1 MCVLAIA
8 NIMATDSNGKP
19 SCNGSVG
26 GLMCSVYKTNI
37 NTPPTHPLQVQS
49 FLWNFSSG
57 SFVCSH
63 FLTSSDPVSLWKV
76 HIIDICIGDSC
87 IRGEREFP
95 FPVPGKRKFWPGIK
109 TGNTIIIFSFAGQGM
124 KINHP
129 LNLTLLFIWF
139 PGFPGIPGITSLKF
153 PIPFPSRSIF

>member
-95 FPVPGKRKFWPGIK
+95 FPV
-109 TGNTIIIFSFAGQGM
+109 
-124 KINHP
+124 
-129 LNLTLLFIWF
+129 
-139 PGFPGIPGITSLKF
+139 IPGNTSLKF
-153 PIPFPSRSIF
+153 PFQWHFVISLPIPRKRKFWSGIKAENTIIICSFVDGWSRHENK

>member
-87 IRGEREFP
+87 IVDICTLDTSIMNTSIIDLYHKYVHHRWTRGWTWKYWWSHGLSRRRNWEVGTRD
-95 FPVPGKRKFWPGIK
+95 
-109 TGNTIIIFSFAGQGM
+109 
-124 KINHP
+124 
-129 LNLTLLFIWF
+129 
-139 PGFPGIPGITSLKF
+139 F
-153 PIPFPSRSIF
+153 PILPQVNSDRKRVGGW